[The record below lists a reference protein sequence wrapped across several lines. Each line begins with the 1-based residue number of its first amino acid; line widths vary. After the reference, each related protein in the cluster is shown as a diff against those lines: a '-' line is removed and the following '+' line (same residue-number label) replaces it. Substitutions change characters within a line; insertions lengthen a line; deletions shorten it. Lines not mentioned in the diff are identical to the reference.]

1 MYRDSYLET
10 EILSASP
17 MRLVELLYR
26 GAIEAVRQA
35 RDAVDGSNIAERNRQ
50 IARAHAILSELLSSL
65 DHGRG
70 GALSLELAEL
80 YDYMQRRL
88 NDANFEQTAGPI
100 EEVRRLLETL
110 LDAWTTVSA
119 TLDLDALAS
128 HHSSSQFGAIDRE
141 VIRVDHRG

>member
-35 RDAVDGSNIAERNRQ
+35 RNAVDASNIAERNRQ

-88 NDANFEQTAGPI
+88 NDANFEQTTGPI

-128 HHSSSQFGAIDRE
+128 HHRASQFGAIDRE
-141 VIRVDHRG
+141 VIRIDHRG

>member
-35 RDAVDGSNIAERNRQ
+35 RNAVDGSNIAERNRQ

-88 NDANFEQTAGPI
+88 NDANFEQTTGPI

-110 LDAWTTVSA
+110 LDAWTTISA

-128 HHSSSQFGAIDRE
+128 HQGASQFGAIDRE
-141 VIRVDHRG
+141 VIRVDQRG